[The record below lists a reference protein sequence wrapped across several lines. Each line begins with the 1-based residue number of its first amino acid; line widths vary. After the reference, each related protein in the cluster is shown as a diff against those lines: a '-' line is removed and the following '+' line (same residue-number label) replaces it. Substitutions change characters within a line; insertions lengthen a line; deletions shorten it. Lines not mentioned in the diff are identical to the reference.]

1 MVETLNTLSEGCAFL
16 IAFEDYSQSR
26 HFTSPKSFE
35 NVTKAR
41 AMLRRVEGFFEAIEY
56 RWETMTI
63 KTPDELETELE
74 GFLKYGIQPAKKAT
88 GKSIS

>member
-1 MVETLNTLSEGCAFL
+1 
-16 IAFEDYSQSR
+16 
-26 HFTSPKSFE
+26 
-35 NVTKAR
+35 
-41 AMLRRVEGFFEAIEY
+41 MLRRVEGFFEAIEY